1 VRKLKSTVTG
11 KSFQQF
17 AEKLFSFVQIK
28 RTGMGIA
35 GHVLPTT
42 EFDQDEQYDNHIES
56 QIDNGKATKVRETP
70 I

>member
-1 VRKLKSTVTG
+1 MYGWCNGVAV
-11 KSFQQF
+11 
-17 AEKLFSFVQIK
+17 
-28 RTGMGIA
+28 

-42 EFDQDEQYDNHIES
+42 ECEQDEQYDNHIES